1 MKAERTLSIEEDTV
15 PVLSAQ
21 INISVMAA
29 MMQTDDSGLIWL
41 KQPSNEV
48 KVSQANSWEFFIV
61 SLDATLSPV
70 MFRVTFASPMMV
82 KSLNKDM
89 MNRW

>member
-1 MKAERTLSIEEDTV
+1 MRRTLSIEEDTV
-15 PVLSAQ
+15 PVESAQ
-21 INISVMAA
+21 MSISVTAA

-41 KQPSNEV
+41 RHPSSEV
-48 KVSQANSWEFFIV
+48 KASQDNNWEFFIA
-61 SLDATLSPV
+61 SREATLSPV

-89 MNRW
+89 MIRW